1 MPQFSQMFDAHKQ
14 EQILWSQNRS
24 LVSWIILLQF
34 RNHCLTIFDTTFSF
48 VNSSCFVLES
58 MIIFK
63 KENTTTRQT
72 VFKEKGLNAVR
83 CWHSFC
89 AMHIKS
95 GISILPLLINNQ
107 MLDNIQCLWEDHIHF
122 NWNKKRLFDTQRL
135 HELKWL

>member
-1 MPQFSQMFDAHKQ
+1 MH
-14 EQILWSQNRS
+14 ITRTNS
-24 LVSWIILLQF
+24 LVTKIIDVLSNFLLF
-34 RNHCLTIFDTTFSF
+34 PFHYFCLDLNIFDTTFSF